1 MSFFVDMQT
10 LQMDLRDFPA
20 DVQDVLKERAIRD
33 RRPIG
38 EVVRDFALEMAAAIR
53 AAAGEDED
61 AA

>member
-1 MSFFVDMQT
+1 MQT